1 VSSGV
6 SGHRSDRGAE
16 PADAVSRRPWTGPAE
31 AFALLSIA
39 RVPAASSAR
48 GVLPWAPLVGL
59 VLGSLATAV
68 GWLGGRYAS
77 PLVGAVLA
85 VALLAALTRG
95 LHLDG
100 LADTADG
107 LGPLRGRER
116 ALEVMRAGDV
126 GPFGVVTLVLTLLL
140 QVACLAQL
148 LTVDGGWLALPA
160 AAVAARVAMAR
171 TGLPGTPIA
180 AGSSLGAAVA
190 GTVSRRW
197 LAGTAV
203 LVAVLTGAAALL
215 SGHGGGNGSGR
226 ALALVAAV
234 VLGWLAAE
242 ALRRRASARIGGV
255 NGDVMGAMGE
265 VTTAVALLAAAV
277 LLS

>member
-1 VSSGV
+1 V
-6 SGHRSDRGAE
+6 
-16 PADAVSRRPWTGPAE
+16 DAVSRRPWTGPVE

-59 VLGSLATAV
+59 VLGSLATTV
-68 GWLGGRYAS
+68 GWLGERIAS
-77 PLVGAVLA
+77 PLIGGVLA
-85 VALLAALTRG
+85 VTVLAALTRG

-160 AAVAARVAMAR
+160 ATVAARVAMAR

-197 LAGTAV
+197 LGGSALLVLAATAA
-203 LVAVLTGAAALL
+203 VAVLAGQGA
-215 SGHGGGNGSGR
+215 GNGSAR
-226 ALALVAAV
+226 ALQLVAAI
-234 VLGWLAAE
+234 VLGWVAAD
-242 ALRRRASARIGGV
+242 ALRRRACARLGGV
-255 NGDVMGAMGE
+255 NGDVMGALGE

>member
-1 VSSGV
+1 V
-6 SGHRSDRGAE
+6 
-16 PADAVSRRPWTGPAE
+16 RRPWTGPAE
-31 AFALLSIA
+31 AFALLSSV

-59 VLGSLATAV
+59 ALGAVATAV
-68 GWLGGRYAS
+68 GWLGARYAS

-85 VALLAALTRG
+85 LAVLAALTRG

-107 LGPLRGRER
+107 LGPLRGRAR

-140 QVACLAQL
+140 QAACLAQL

-160 AAVAARVAMAR
+160 ATVAARVAMAR
-171 TGLPGTPIA
+171 TGLPGTAIA
-180 AGSSLGAAVA
+180 DGSSLGSAVA

-197 LAGTAV
+197 LAG
-203 LVAVLTGAAALL
+203 
-215 SGHGGGNGSGR
+215 S
-226 ALALVAAV
+226 ALVALAATVGAALAITSGDAV
-234 VLGWLAAE
+234 RAGQLAVAIGLGWAAAE
-242 ALRRRASARIGGV
+242 GLRRRASARLGGV
-255 NGDVMGAMGE
+255 NGDVMGALGE
-265 VTTAVALLAAAV
+265 TTTAVTLLAAAV
-277 LLS
+277 LLG